1 MSLPDSL
8 ARLHA
13 RAFAPTGR
21 GWSAAEFA
29 YLIDAPHCC
38 LRHETY
44 GFALSRVIAGEAELL
59 TLATD
64 PEHRRQGIAARLLAA
79 VESAAM
85 DMGADRQFLEV
96 AADNPAARALYSAF
110 GYAEIA
116 RRAGYYAR
124 PGGTPVDAL
133 VLSKELTP

>member
-1 MSLPDSL
+1 MSVAEAL

-21 GWSAAEFA
+21 GWSAAEFS
-29 YLIDAPHCC
+29 YLIDAPHCH
-38 LRHETY
+38 LAHETH
-44 GFALSRVIAGEAELL
+44 GFALARVIAGEAELL

-64 PEHRRQGIAARLLAA
+64 PDHRREGIAARLLTQ
-79 VESAAM
+79 VERRVAEA
-85 DMGADRQFLEV
+85 GAERQFLEV
-96 AADNPAARALYSAF
+96 AQDNPAARALYARA
-110 GYAEIA
+110 GYAETG

-133 VLSKELTP
+133 VLAKDLGA

>member
-1 MSLPDSL
+1 MTLPDTL

-29 YLIDAPHCC
+29 YLVDAPHCC
-38 LRHETY
+38 LCHEAH

-64 PEHRRQGIAARLLAA
+64 PGHRREGIAARVLAGVEAKA
-79 VESAAM
+79 VQ
-85 DMGADRQFLEV
+85 MGAERQFLEV
-96 AADNPAARALYSAF
+96 AEDNTGARALYSAA
-110 GYAEIA
+110 GYAEIS

-133 VLSKELTP
+133 VLSKELTS